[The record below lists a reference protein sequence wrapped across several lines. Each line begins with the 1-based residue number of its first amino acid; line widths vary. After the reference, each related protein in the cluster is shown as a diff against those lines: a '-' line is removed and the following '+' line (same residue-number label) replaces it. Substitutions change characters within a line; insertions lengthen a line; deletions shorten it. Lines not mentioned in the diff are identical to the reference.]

1 MVSRSRPILLSLGQ
15 LLRFQVYGA
24 NTDVGKTIV
33 SAGLCRAA
41 VQEGVGPKKVKYI
54 KPIQTGGDD
63 AGFVKHHAGK
73 GASEVR
79 RRSPLESSCDVGSSL
94 LSVVC
99 P

>member
-1 MVSRSRPILLSLGQ
+1 MVTRSRPVLVSVGQ

-63 AGFVKHHAGK
+63 AGFVQHHAGK
-73 GASEVR
+73 GASGVR
-79 RRSPLESSCDVGSSL
+79 RRACIEFS
-94 LSVVC
+94 
-99 P
+99 